1 MINGNELISEKY
13 DELSEYL
20 LENIRNNSDFEQ
32 LAIVWNAVDRLG
44 K

>member
-1 MINGNELISEKY
+1 MINECAIM
-13 DELSEYL
+13 
-20 LENIRNNSDFEQ
+20 RNNSDFEQ